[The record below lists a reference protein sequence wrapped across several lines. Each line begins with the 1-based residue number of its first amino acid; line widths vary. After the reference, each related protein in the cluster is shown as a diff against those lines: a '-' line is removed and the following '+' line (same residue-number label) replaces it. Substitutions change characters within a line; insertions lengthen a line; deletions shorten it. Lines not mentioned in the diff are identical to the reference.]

1 MQLQEELYR
10 SRRAVSSTISR
21 ELFRNFLEFIL
32 AKTVRVLCPY
42 LEECHWPL
50 CIGEIY
56 HPIGGKSLFG
66 PRDPRR
72 IRRGN
77 IKVRPGICLVPS
89 VFGKWKT
96 RLQAIVSRNETWV
109 PSAKSIIAPVALQS
123 ARPRLGTRQP
133 GD

>member
-1 MQLQEELYR
+1 MQEELYR

-21 ELFRNFLEFIL
+21 ELFRNLLEFIL

-50 CIGEIY
+50 CIGVIY
-56 HPIGGKSLFG
+56 HPIGEKSLFG

-77 IKVRPGICLVPS
+77 IKVYAQGSASFLVCLGN
-89 VFGKWKT
+89 GKRDCK
-96 RLQAIVSRNETWV
+96 R
-109 PSAKSIIAPVALQS
+109 
-123 ARPRLGTRQP
+123 
-133 GD
+133 